1 MTSLINFSG
10 LESAMREIL
19 LQLKSQADEIASLKA
34 NSNTYAMKS
43 DVVELERK
51 MDVRFSALEKRV
63 EQLERETAVDSSL
76 TLDEKL
82 LSNSSERIPIARFI
96 RAHDS
101 RLEKTTRLIA
111 ETLATRSELESIR
124 SLAAEQL
131 NDAVTKL
138 CDERAS
144 REAVVE
150 LQRSHE
156 ASQSQLGAM
165 QGVLATKVDRAE
177 IIALRSVA
185 AELQTFSIF
194 KTAATGDLRELS
206 QRTDENRAA
215 LNRSLESVA
224 KLSAGVQSLATTVA
238 TKADRAFVDKL
249 EEETSRLASEILL
262 RATLIETEAIKEAHK
277 DAVSRVSSIENS
289 LTSVKHSITD
299 ASMTT
304 ENNINKSASGLRAE
318 YAEALANLKNELE
331 SLRKEAD
338 ARAYITSLEATDETV
353 SSLSQ
358 EVELHS
364 RKLDVVLKFV
374 DWYSTKG
381 ESFEANA
388 SSIERHMNQLAM
400 KNAARGVPSEDYA
413 PLSSTFRS
421 TNPKMTMTR
430 SSE

>member
-1 MTSLINFSG
+1 
-10 LESAMREIL
+10 MREIL
-19 LQLKSQADEIASLKA
+19 LQLRSQADEIASLKA

-43 DVVELERK
+43 DIVERERK
-51 MDVRFSALEKRV
+51 MDVRFSALEKRI

-76 TLDEKL
+76 TLDENL

-238 TKADRAFVDKL
+238 TKADRAFVNKL

-262 RATLIETEAIKEAHK
+262 RATLIETEAMKEAHK

-421 TNPKMTMTR
+421 TNPKMAMTR

>member
-194 KTAATGDLRELS
+194 KTAAAGDLRELS

-262 RATLIETEAIKEAHK
+262 RTTLMETEAMKEAHK

>member
-1 MTSLINFSG
+1 
-10 LESAMREIL
+10 MREIL

>member
-1 MTSLINFSG
+1 
-10 LESAMREIL
+10 
-19 LQLKSQADEIASLKA
+19 
-34 NSNTYAMKS
+34 MKS

-76 TLDEKL
+76 TLDENL

-238 TKADRAFVDKL
+238 TKADRAFVNKL

-262 RATLIETEAIKEAHK
+262 RATLIETEAMKEAHK

-358 EVELHS
+358 DVELHS

>member
-1 MTSLINFSG
+1 
-10 LESAMREIL
+10 MREIL

-63 EQLERETAVDSSL
+63 EQLERETAVDSCL
-76 TLDEKL
+76 TLDENL

-238 TKADRAFVDKL
+238 TKADRAFVNKL

-262 RATLIETEAIKEAHK
+262 RATLIETEAMKEAHK

-358 EVELHS
+358 DVELNS

>member
-19 LQLKSQADEIASLKA
+19 LQLRSQADEIASLKA

-43 DVVELERK
+43 DIVERERK
-51 MDVRFSALEKRV
+51 MDVRFSALEKRI

-76 TLDEKL
+76 TLDENL

-238 TKADRAFVDKL
+238 TKADRAFVNKL

-262 RATLIETEAIKEAHK
+262 RATLIETEAMKEAHK

-421 TNPKMTMTR
+421 TNPKMAMTR

>member
-1 MTSLINFSG
+1 
-10 LESAMREIL
+10 MREIL

-34 NSNTYAMKS
+34 NNNTLATRS
-43 DVVELERK
+43 EVTDLERK
-51 MDVRFSALEKRV
+51 MDARFSALEKRV
-63 EQLERETAVDSSL
+63 EQLERDTILDSS
-76 TLDEKL
+76 
-82 LSNSSERIPIARFI
+82 II

-101 RLEKTTRLIA
+101 RLETTSRLIA
-111 ETLATRSELESIR
+111 ETLATRTELESLR
-124 SLAAEQL
+124 SFASDQL

-138 CDERAS
+138 SDERAS

-194 KTAATGDLRELS
+194 KTAASGDLRELS

-224 KLSAGVQSLATTVA
+224 KLSAGVQSLATSVA
-238 TKADRAFVDKL
+238 TKADRVLVDKL
-249 EEETSRLASEILL
+249 GEDVSRLASEILL
-262 RATLIETEAIKEAHK
+262 RTTLTETEAMKEAHV
-277 DAVSRVSSIENS
+277 DALSRVLSIEH
-289 LTSVKHSITD
+289 SVKSVENSITD
-299 ASMTT
+299 SSKII
-304 ENNINKSASGLRAE
+304 EGNITKSTSGLRAE
-318 YAEALANLKNELE
+318 YAEAVTSLRREIE

-338 ARAYITSLEATDETV
+338 ARAYITSLEATDEAVT
-353 SSLSQ
+353 SLSQ

-400 KNAARGVPSEDYA
+400 KNAARNAVPSEDYA

-421 TNPKMTMTR
+421 TNPKMAMTR